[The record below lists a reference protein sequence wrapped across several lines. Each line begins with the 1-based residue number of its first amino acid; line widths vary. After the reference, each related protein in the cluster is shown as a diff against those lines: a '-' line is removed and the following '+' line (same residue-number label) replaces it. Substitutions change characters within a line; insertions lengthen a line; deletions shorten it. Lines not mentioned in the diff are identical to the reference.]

1 MEIITGE
8 IILIF
13 VENLDLIQN
22 TKAKIGIKKVANR
35 KIKAVNS

>member
-1 MEIITGE
+1 MEIINGE

-13 VENLDLIQN
+13 VENFDLIQN
-22 TKAKIGIKKVANR
+22 IKAKIGIKKVAIR